1 MPAPL
6 NGSKPNGKCSN
17 GSSTLDSRQR
27 RNRLHGGKVFEA
39 GGEMN
44 EMIRAGS
51 IVRDDEGREY
61 TVVNTSSA
69 QEYYGG
75 RVEIKIEA
83 ILTKD
88 KDGKK

>member
-1 MPAPL
+1 
-6 NGSKPNGKCSN
+6 
-17 GSSTLDSRQR
+17 
-27 RNRLHGGKVFEA
+27 
-39 GGEMN
+39 MN

-69 QEYYGG
+69 QEDYGG